1 MNRWIRKSIRLDIAN
16 TKRMIEAG
24 AGDAILLQEKF
35 ELLKT
40 FVILKAQI
48 ELKLLKKEKFVGG
61 IEADENTKIFMGWLT
76 GTSSTLN

>member
-76 GTSSTLN
+76 RTSSTLN